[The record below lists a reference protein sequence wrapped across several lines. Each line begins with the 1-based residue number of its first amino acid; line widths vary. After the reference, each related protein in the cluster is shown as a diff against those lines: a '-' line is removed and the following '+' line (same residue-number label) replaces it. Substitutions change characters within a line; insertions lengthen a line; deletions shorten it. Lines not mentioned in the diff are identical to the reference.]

1 MSTLTLEDNAAYDII
16 DFLHFHSL
24 NAWLFI
30 DDVAGEIYANIQSAI
45 EEAMRKHN
53 FSELDAT
60 IVNHYLLCG
69 LEIALSGDE
78 INLERTKECL
88 DIGDEERIIKRITSI
103 SLAMLLL
110 LAEANGVNRNVLLE
124 LLFDLLEKDF
134 ISKSAPAIRFRLATN
149 ALCFEYPLAG
159 LHFHRHLCNVGFAC
173 AAKFRPKNSVES
185 SGFIFVRVGLLM
197 EFEQLRATLGDLAWS
212 FSLNGYTL
220 KRPDKNLSC
229 ELRHYLTKYLKQHV
243 ENTFSEEQIL
253 FHFNAR
259 ESASILNANRLLM
272 RVGQFFKHKRLFDSV
287 KWSLGVWG
295 ALLIGLI
302 KKNDPDITI
311 FYAQKNTG
319 TASYEA
325 RKILSSWGYSVTAR
339 VLYDKYSSFNDTQ
352 RLTQRLVVER
362 YFNML
367 SQLQCTPEWSAENF
381 FYNEALLPGFTVAVL
396 QPK

>member
-1 MSTLTLEDNAAYDII
+1 MSKLTLEENAAYDIM

-30 DDVAGEIYANIQSAI
+30 DDVAGESYANIQSAI
-45 EEAMRKHN
+45 EEAMQKHN

-78 INLERTKECL
+78 INLERAKEYL
-88 DIGDEERIIKRITSI
+88 DIGDVERVIKHITSI
-103 SLAMLLL
+103 SLAILLL
-110 LAEANGVNRNVLLE
+110 LAEANGVNKKILLE

-134 ISKSAPAIRFRLATN
+134 ILKISPAIRFRLATN

-173 AAKFRPKNSVES
+173 AAKFRPKNSIES
-185 SGFIFVRVGLLM
+185 SEFIFVRVGLLM
-197 EFEQLRATLGDLAWS
+197 EFEQLRATLGDLAWG
-212 FSLNGYTL
+212 FSLNEYTL
-220 KRPDKNLSC
+220 KTPSKNISID
-229 ELRHYLTKYLKQHV
+229 LRKYLIGYITHHV
-243 ENTFSEEQIL
+243 EKMLGEEYIL
-253 FHFNAR
+253 FHFKAR
-259 ESASILNANRLLM
+259 ESASILTAKWLLM
-272 RVGQFFKHKRLFDSV
+272 RVGQFFKHKRLFDGE

-302 KKNDPDITI
+302 KKDNPDIAI

-325 RKILSSWGYSVTAR
+325 RKILASWGYSVTAR
-339 VLYDKYSSFNDTQ
+339 VLRDNYSSFND
-352 RLTQRLVVER
+352 TQRLVVER

-381 FYNEALLPGFTVAVL
+381 FYNEALLPGFTVAVH